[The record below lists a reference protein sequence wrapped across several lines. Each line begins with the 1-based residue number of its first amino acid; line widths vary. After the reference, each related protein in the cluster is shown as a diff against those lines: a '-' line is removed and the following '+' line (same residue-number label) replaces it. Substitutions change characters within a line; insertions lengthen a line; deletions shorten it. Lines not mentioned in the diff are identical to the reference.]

1 MSFKKKC
8 NVPIN
13 TISSTSGEFHNSK
26 FVKGNSFNNLT
37 RTNRGQFPTSNRL
50 YNKRAYTN
58 VSYY

>member
-26 FVKGNSFNNLT
+26 FVKRNSFNNLT